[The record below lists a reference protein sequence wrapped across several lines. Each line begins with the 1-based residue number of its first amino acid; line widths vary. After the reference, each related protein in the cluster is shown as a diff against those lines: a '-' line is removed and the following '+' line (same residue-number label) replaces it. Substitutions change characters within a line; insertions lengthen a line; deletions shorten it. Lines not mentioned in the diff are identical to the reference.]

1 MWQLTPWLRLKAV
14 WGGLAMQ
21 SDTQNAMQWQVTAK
35 LTPTCHD
42 RQSLRGNKTSG
53 KALYLDH
60 KGRLDMLRSVR
71 TLFSCYCFSF
81 VQRER
86 ESLRTKWGSWFVVV
100 LQHSP
105 TNMHE
110 KSIREVFFFLF
121 LFLFFAVESSL
132 QVTYALFC
140 DTHFWIPK
148 EANGINAGNNNVS
161 TPGTSTKQYGLTC
174 LPLWRPCV
182 DVRSRFSSLFRACG
196 ASCTPNQ

>member
-110 KSIREVFFFLF
+110 KSIREVFFFCFCFCF
-121 LFLFFAVESSL
+121 LLLKAVCKSHML
-132 QVTYALFC
+132 CFVTR
-140 DTHFWIPK
+140 IS
-148 EANGINAGNNNVS
+148 E
-161 TPGTSTKQYGLTC
+161 
-174 LPLWRPCV
+174 
-182 DVRSRFSSLFRACG
+182 FRKRRTELMPATIMSAPQG
-196 ASCTPNQ
+196 HQLSNMA